1 MALAQERRF
10 DELEPESV
18 NLPPCFCPG
27 NSPTLNL
34 AFQVGDGWFTARGVR
49 FEVEAYTDAGPSA
62 ATRFKETGLRA
73 RDRGAQL
80 ILFR

>member
-34 AFQVGDGWFTARGVR
+34 AFQVGDGCFIARGVR
-49 FEVEAYTDAGPSA
+49 FEVEACTDAGPS
-62 ATRFKETGLRA
+62 TRDSAQGDWLRA
-73 RDRGAQL
+73 RDRGVQL
-80 ILFR
+80 NLFR

>member
-1 MALAQERRF
+1 M
-10 DELEPESV
+10 
-18 NLPPCFCPG
+18 NLPPCFCPE

-49 FEVEAYTDAGPSA
+49 FEVEAYTDAGPS
-62 ATRFKETGLRA
+62 TRDSAQGDWLRA
-73 RDRGAQL
+73 RDPGVQL